1 MKALRTHTSAS
12 DFLLEW
18 EILLRAAIPQSW
30 DIRSESCE
38 WMCFGSPRHGRPPL
52 LHISHLVI
60 GSQTV
65 HYTDVLS
72 GSRMSQYGSDVAC
85 MIISNPL
92 CSGSGLAADPC
103 WPPWNWFCA
112 WTWSRRK
119 WSRGAQEKSRGEKG
133 KRRENRAVF
142 EVYWKTVF
150 GLRKD
155 RWLQWLT
162 LIEHL

>member
-1 MKALRTHTSAS
+1 MRNTTASSHSSKLRY
-12 DFLLEW
+12 EVW
-18 EILLRAAIPQSW
+18 IM
-30 DIRSESCE
+30 
-38 WMCFGSPRHGRPPL
+38 WMDVFWFPAPPSLPL

-60 GSQTV
+60 ASQTV

-92 CSGSGLAADPC
+92 CSGSGLATDPC
-103 WPPWNWFCA
+103 CPPWNWFCA
-112 WTWSRRK
+112 WTQSRRK
-119 WSRGAQEKSRGEKG
+119 WSRRVQEKSKREKG

-150 GLRKD
+150 RLRKD